1 MSRPFDS
8 ALSYAYNGVM
18 PLRLLVVDDSP
29 VSRILITEMVREG
42 GHEVVAEAEDMAQT
56 LEAYR
61 NQKPDLV
68 TLDLSLAKE
77 DGRAIL
83 KALLENDP
91 KAKVLVISG
100 NTQERV
106 IADLITAGAAG
117 FVAKP
122 FDQDDLLRALTR
134 FSPA

>member
-1 MSRPFDS
+1 
-8 ALSYAYNGVM
+8 M